1 MCARRPWL
9 VLALLLAPAAARA
22 GDHKFDVF
30 TGASYLRAK
39 GSTIELGGWHVSGAA
54 TMGKEYKWLGLV
66 GDLSVHFLGGDG
78 TDLTTDRT
86 QITFMVGPRITPIK
100 SGHRLHMLFGHV
112 MLLGAVHSYGK
123 PMGGTTA
130 AAIALGGGFDFTP
143 RNQKTWGARFQADYV
158 LPVSSDLG
166 RSLRVS
172 VGAIYRFHFAH
183 GEPSPTERRP

>member
-1 MCARRPWL
+1 MGARRPWL

-54 TMGKEYKWLGLV
+54 TMGEEYTWLGVV

-86 QITFMVGPRITPIK
+86 QITFMVGPRITPLRR
-100 SGHRLHMLFGHV
+100 GHRLHKLFGHV

-123 PMGGTTA
+123 PMGGTTS

-143 RNQKTWGARFQADYV
+143 GEDETWGGRLQVDYV

-166 RSLRVS
+166 HGWRVS
-172 VGAIYRFHFAH
+172 AGAVYRFHFH